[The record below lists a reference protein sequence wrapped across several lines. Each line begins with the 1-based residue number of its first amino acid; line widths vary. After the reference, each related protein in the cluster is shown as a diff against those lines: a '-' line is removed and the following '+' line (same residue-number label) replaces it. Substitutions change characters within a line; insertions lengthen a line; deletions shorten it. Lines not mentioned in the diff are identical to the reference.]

1 MIKKKEIQELFNNY
15 NNLSEEQLDKLLAL
29 IIKEEK
35 QRLGLTLPVEFK
47 IDFDE
52 LNSKSAGGDS
62 TLDFNNDKKQWQYTV
77 RLNGNEWYRQYLNN
91 RNKTYSNGNMNYEAS
106 LDSLYNLIARA
117 CHEMRHAYQNEM
129 TRIKSDLSNPEALIW
144 LKQELVVPDENFY
157 RDSHNYSNMP
167 REVDAFKYQYNR
179 ALDYVK
185 TYTDIEKN
193 NPEFYNSLVQTANNN
208 EKKNVKPLEDLTF
221 IVNGQKI
228 SASEYFNQ
236 NMTDAFKANGITPE
250 IIKRSI
256 LRYEYNPDGTK
267 KSLEQLMQDKQAMI
281 DGLDKSLSN
290 YQQQVGRIEN
300 IYDSIIKND
309 SNLQQQSQ
317 QVDENKDRQPGYSR
331 EEKGTVYIEKQQQ
344 VLNDYSGKK
353 IGNSTTTRTTDIEKG
368 TEVSDTIGEIEDD
381 SGKYKINEKQ
391 QVYGGELQLQRKEIT
406 KFNKITGQNEQY
418 VYQKDKNGNEIYY
431 RRAEGKLTFRIT
443 RNARG
448 TTIEHYDNGQ
458 LTDTFEYDSDGN
470 ALIGQEGLDSI
481 DDNYIENY
489 FETNIPYFIA
499 ENSDL
504 QMQKST
510 VETRKL
516 GKETLDLQNG
526 DKKMDDVE
534 SELEKQRAERR
545 PQQQQTEEKSFKE
558 RMRTYVDFNNEAQEI
573 KNQVNRDLDNGTFG
587 QENSKSQEDYNP
599 EEVDDDYVL

>member
-1 MIKKKEIQELFNNY
+1 MIKKKEIQELFDNY
-15 NNLSEEQLDKLLAL
+15 RNLSEEQLIQLLGL

-35 QRLGLTLPVEFK
+35 EKMKLSLPVRLEINYGDVNEK
-47 IDFDE
+47 C
-52 LNSKSAGGDS
+52 AGGDFG
-62 TLDFNNDKKQWQYTV
+62 LKYNNNVKRYEYTV
-77 RLNGNEWYRQYLNN
+77 RLNGQDWYNRYLAN
-91 RNKTYSNGNMNYEAS
+91 RNKTLHYKDVEFDSSM
-106 LDSLYNLIARA
+106 DSLYQLISQL
-117 CHEMRHAYQNEM
+117 CHEMRHAYQTEISSIRKDITNVNALTWLKETLTVTDEEFYRKNYDNM
-129 TRIKSDLSNPEALIW
+129 SKEIDAFNYQFTEALEFI
-144 LKQELVVPDENFY
+144 
-157 RDSHNYSNMP
+157 
-167 REVDAFKYQYNR
+167 
-179 ALDYVK
+179 K
-185 TYTDIEKN
+185 TYTSIEKD
-193 NPEFYNSLVQTANNN
+193 NPQFFAMLQRTEERWV
-208 EKKNVKPLEDLTF
+208 KDNVKPMDQLTF
-221 IVNGQKI
+221 DVDGEQIKNTD
-228 SASEYFNQ
+228 YFNQ
-236 NMTDAFKANGITPE
+236 HMEEAFKTQGITSE
-250 IIKRSI
+250 MLKNFIF
-256 LRYEYNPDGTK
+256 RYEYNPDGTK
-267 KSLEQLMQDKQAMI
+267 KSLEQLMQDKQVMI
-281 DGLDKSLSN
+281 DGLDKSLSD

-353 IGNSTTTRTTDIEKG
+353 IGNRTTTRTTDIEKG

-381 SGKYKINEKQ
+381 SGNYKINEKQ

-418 VYQKDKNGNEIYY
+418 VYQKDMNGNEIYY

-489 FETNIPYFIA
+489 FETNIPYFVA

-558 RMRTYVDFNNEAQEI
+558 RMGTYVDSNNEAQEI
-573 KNQVNRDLDNGTFG
+573 KNQVNRDLDNGIFG
-587 QENSKSQEDYNP
+587 QENNKSQEDYNP
-599 EEVDDDYVL
+599 EKIDDDYVL

>member
-62 TLDFNNDKKQWQYTV
+62 TMDFNNDKKQWQYTV

-157 RDSHNYSNMP
+157 RESHNYSNMP
-167 REVDAFKYQYNR
+167 REIDAYKYQYNR

-221 IVNGQKI
+221 IVNGQEI
-228 SASEYFNQ
+228 SVSEYFNQ
-236 NMTDAFKANGITPE
+236 NMTDAFKANGVTPE

-256 LRYEYNPDGTK
+256 LRYEYNLDGTK

-353 IGNSTTTRTTDIEKG
+353 IGNRTTTRTTDIEKG

-381 SGKYKINEKQ
+381 SGNYKINEKQ
-391 QVYGGELQLQRKEIT
+391 QVYGGELQLQRKEII
-406 KFNKITGQNEQY
+406 KFNKTTGQNEQY

-448 TTIEHYDNGQ
+448 TTMEHYDNGQ
-458 LTDTFEYDSDGN
+458 LTDTFEYDSNGN

-481 DDNYIENY
+481 DENYIENY
-489 FETNIPYFIA
+489 FETNIPYFVA

-526 DKKMDDVE
+526 NQEMDDVE
-534 SELEKQRAERR
+534 SQLEKHRAERQAH
-545 PQQQQTEEKSFKE
+545 PQQTEKKSFKD
-558 RMRTYVDFNNEAQEI
+558 RMRTYVDYNNDAQEI
-573 KNQVNRDLDNGTFG
+573 INQVNRDLDNGTFG
-587 QENSKSQEDYNP
+587 QENNKSQEDYNP